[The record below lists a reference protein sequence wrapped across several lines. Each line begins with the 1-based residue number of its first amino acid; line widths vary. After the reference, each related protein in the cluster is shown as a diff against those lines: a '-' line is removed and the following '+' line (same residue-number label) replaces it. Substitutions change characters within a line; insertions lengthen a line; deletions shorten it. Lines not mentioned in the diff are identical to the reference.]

1 MLSSEWRSSTDGDL
15 STINRELAIQLA
27 KHHDVRVSVF
37 LPVCSEDDKRN
48 AASHN
53 VHLIEA
59 DRVPGLEP
67 VLWMSSVPRN
77 HAMDCVIG
85 HGVHLGRQ
93 IPLIKQNQ
101 NCKWIQVVHTAP
113 EELGMYKNIS
123 EGEQLQQTEVA
134 LCEMADQVVAVGPK
148 LADAYKRYL
157 RSGRKQ
163 QDVFDLT
170 PSIFS
175 EFLNVNQATEEG
187 RTFCVLV
194 IASGDSCEDF
204 NVKGYDIAAKAI
216 AELKDKS
223 YQLRFV
229 CAPKGKG
236 DEIAEKFLQ
245 HGISRNQLIVRRFND
260 SREVLAKLFCE
271 VDLAIMPS
279 RTEGFGLTALEA
291 LSAGLPILVSGNSG
305 LGEALKEV
313 PLGSQCVVDSEDPKD
328 WAKEIKT
335 VRHKRREVRLA
346 ESKLLCEKYLGKYSW
361 EKPCRDLV
369 ERIWNLTFGKLS
381 YLLVRIFF
389 RSNYYQEKK

>member
-15 STINRELAIQLA
+15 STINRELAVQLA
-27 KHHDVRVSVF
+27 KHHDVKVSVF
-37 LPVCSEDDKRN
+37 LPQCSEEDSRN

-53 VHLIEA
+53 VQLIA
-59 DRVPGLEP
+59 AKKMIGVNPIDWLINVPEGH
-67 VLWMSSVPRN
+67 V
-77 HAMDCVIG
+77 MDCVFG
-85 HGVHLGRQ
+85 HGVTLGRQ
-93 IPLIKQNQ
+93 VQFIKRRHH
-101 NCKWIQVVHTAP
+101 CKWIQVVHTAP
-113 EELGMYKNIS
+113 EELGMYKDIS

-194 IASGDSCEDF
+194 IGSGDSCEDF

-236 DEIAEKFLQ
+236 DEIAQKLLQ
-245 HGISRNQLIVRRFND
+245 HGISRNQLIVRNFND

-313 PLGSQCVVDSEDPKD
+313 PFGSQCIVDSEDPKD

-335 VRHKRREVRLA
+335 VRHKSREVRLA

-361 EKPCRDLV
+361 EKPCRDLI

-381 YLLVRIFF
+381 YLLIRIFF
-389 RSNYYQEKK
+389 RGNYYQQQK